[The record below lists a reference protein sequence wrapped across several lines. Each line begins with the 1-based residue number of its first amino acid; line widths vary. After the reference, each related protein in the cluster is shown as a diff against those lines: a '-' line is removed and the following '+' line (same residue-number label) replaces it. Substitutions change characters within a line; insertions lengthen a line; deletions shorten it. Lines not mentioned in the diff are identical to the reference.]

1 MEGVIFIGR
10 LLGTGIELLTG
21 EGSGGRPTG
30 DNNICEGKGEVL
42 AEDCNATI
50 LSVAALA
57 LVEEEQ
63 LELVSTANKYVY
75 R

>member
-30 DNNICEGKGEVL
+30 DNNICEEKGEVL

-50 LSVAALA
+50 SAVAALA
-57 LVEEEQ
+57 LVEE
-63 LELVSTANKYVY
+63 
-75 R
+75 

>member
-21 EGSGGRPTG
+21 EGCRGGPTG
-30 DNNICEGKGEVL
+30 DKNTCEERGAVL
-42 AEDCNATI
+42 AEDCDDTI
-50 LSVAALA
+50 SAVAALA

-63 LELVSTANKYVY
+63 LELVSTAN